1 MIVAAALL
9 VLAGLALFVL
19 GVVTAVTAWYWACVG
34 ACALAAVLLVVARLR
49 APAGTRVPDAGRT
62 PGRTDA
68 PPRTERTSTERTRTE
83 RTSTEPPRSAGRT
96 ADRPA
101 EAPRPGEAPA
111 APVRAE
117 EAAAGEPAPAERP
130 ARAGRHEAPE
140 TDGPPAG
147 PAAAEAPAR
156 APAQPARGAATG
168 ASLNGG
174 DTPEEDVEVTD
185 LLLVVDL
192 TDEVLVVDE
201 HPRYHLADCPWLA
214 GRETIPLP
222 VHEARTDGFT
232 PCAVCGPDAHLA
244 TVERARRA
252 ARRG

>member
-1 MIVAAALL
+1 MPGAGEPPVIVAAALL
-9 VLAGLALFVL
+9 VLAGLGLFVA
-19 GVVTAVTAWYWACVG
+19 GVLTAVTAWYWACVG

-49 APAGTRVPDAGRT
+49 APAGTRVPAAGRT
-62 PGRTDA
+62 PDRADA
-68 PPRTERTSTERTRTE
+68 PARR
-83 RTSTEPPRSAGRT
+83 EPARSEPARSLGKT

-101 EAPRPGEAPA
+101 EAPGTGEAPA
-111 APVRAE
+111 APGRAQ
-117 EAAAGEPAPAERP
+117 EAGAH
-130 ARAGRHEAPE
+130 AGRHEAPE
-140 TDGPPAG
+140 TPDGPPAE
-147 PAAAEAPAR
+147 PAVSEAPAQ
-156 APAQPARGAATG
+156 APAQPARSAGAGT
-168 ASLNGG
+168 SLNGG

-185 LLLVVDL
+185 LLTVVDL

-222 VHEARTDGFT
+222 VNEARTDGFT

-244 TVERARRA
+244 AVERARRA

>member
-9 VLAGLALFVL
+9 VLAGLGLFVA
-19 GVVTAVTAWYWACVG
+19 GVLTAVTAWYWACVG

-49 APAGTRVPDAGRT
+49 APAGTRVPAADRT
-62 PGRTDA
+62 PDRTDA
-68 PPRTERTSTERTRTE
+68 PARRGLARAPEDSV
-83 RTSTEPPRSAGRT
+83 
-96 ADRPA
+96 DRPA
-101 EAPRPGEAPA
+101 EAPGTGEAPA
-111 APVRAE
+111 AP
-117 EAAAGEPAPAERP
+117 AERP
-130 ARAGRHEAPE
+130 AGA
-140 TDGPPAG
+140 PPAT
-147 PAAAEAPAR
+147 PPAEAPAGT
-156 APAQPARGAATG
+156 AAQPARPAATG
-168 ASLNGG
+168 VPLNGG

-185 LLLVVDL
+185 LLVVVDL

-222 VHEARTDGFT
+222 VNEARTDGFT

-244 TVERARRA
+244 AVERARKA

>member
-9 VLAGLALFVL
+9 VLAGLVLFVL

-34 ACALAAVLLVVARLR
+34 ACVLAAVLLVVARLR
-49 APAGTRVPDAGRT
+49 APAGTRVPAAGRT
-62 PGRTDA
+62 PDRAGA
-68 PPRTERTSTERTRTE
+68 PPREERPRV
-83 RTSTEPPRSAGRT
+83 EPARAPEKP
-96 ADRPA
+96 ADRA
-101 EAPRPGEAPA
+101 VEAPGTGEAPA
-111 APVRAE
+111 APLRDQGT
-117 EAAAGEPAPAERP
+117 EAHPGRHGAPGTPAERP
-130 ARAGRHEAPE
+130 AEAAP
-140 TDGPPAG
+140 TTPPATSPG
-147 PAAAEAPAR
+147 GTPAGTPAQ
-156 APAQPARGAATG
+156 APAQPARAAAAG
-168 ASLNGG
+168 GPLNGG

-185 LLLVVDL
+185 LLMVVDL

-222 VHEARTDGFT
+222 VNEARTDGFT

-244 TVERARRA
+244 AVERARKA

>member
-9 VLAGLALFVL
+9 VLAGLGLFVL
-19 GVVTAVTAWYWACVG
+19 GVITAVTAWYWACVG

-49 APAGTRVPDAGRT
+49 TPDRAG
-62 PGRTDA
+62 A
-68 PPRTERTSTERTRTE
+68 PPREARTRA
-83 RTSTEPPRSAGRT
+83 EPARAPEEP
-96 ADRPA
+96 ADRA
-101 EAPRPGEAPA
+101 VEAPGTGEAPA
-111 APVRAE
+111 APVRDHETGAH
-117 EAAAGEPAPAERP
+117 
-130 ARAGRHEAPE
+130 AGRHEAPE
-140 TDGPPAG
+140 TPPATSAG
-147 PAAAEAPAR
+147 GTPDR
-156 APAQPARGAATG
+156 APAQPARAAATG
-168 ASLNGG
+168 VPRNGG

-185 LLLVVDL
+185 LLVVVDL

-222 VHEARTDGFT
+222 VNEARTDGFT

-244 TVERARRA
+244 AVERARKA